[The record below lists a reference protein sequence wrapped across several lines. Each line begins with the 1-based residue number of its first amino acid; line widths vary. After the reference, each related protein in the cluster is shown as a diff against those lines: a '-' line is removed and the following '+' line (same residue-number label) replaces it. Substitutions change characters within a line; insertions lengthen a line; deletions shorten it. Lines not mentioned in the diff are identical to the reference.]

1 MSERPLRRARALS
14 AALLLAVFAAGALAG
29 AAADRALRGGDHGRR
44 GRGHR
49 GLEAQMVERLDLEA
63 GQREQIETILERR
76 RAEAGAVWSEVKPR
90 FNEVVARTRDDLSRV
105 LRPEQ
110 LEEYDRLMAERLQR
124 MERRYQ
130 SGGAGESREA
140 RDPG

>member
-1 MSERPLRRARALS
+1 MSERPLRKARALS

-29 AAADRALRGGDHGRR
+29 AAADRALRDDRGRG

-49 GLEAQMVERLDLEA
+49 SLEAQMVERLDLEPA
-63 GQREQIETILERR
+63 QREQIEAILERR
-76 RAEAGAVWSEVKPR
+76 RAEAAVVWSEVKPR
-90 FNEVVARTRDDLSRV
+90 FNKVVARTRDDLSRV

-124 MERRYQ
+124 MEKRYQ
-130 SGGAGESREA
+130 SGGAGESRGA
-140 RDPG
+140 RNPG